1 MKTDKELF
9 KSIVIVI
16 LLVLGLAVT
25 SYALAS
31 ETISIEDHRFNTGII
46 KINLNDGKVLRF
58 KDVNGNDISAFEPGM
73 TVVSDF
79 FVKNEGT
86 GDMYYRIYF
95 SNVEGD
101 LVNVIK
107 VTIKDKDRVIYSG
120 NMKDMD
126 RVHTS
131 AVDDILH
138 INETKTLTIVFELD
152 SNADNSYKSKSLSFN
167 LTAEGTQVRNNP
179 NKEFNK

>member
-1 MKTDKELF
+1 MKTNRELYR
-9 KSIVIVI
+9 SIIIVI

-25 SYALAS
+25 SYALAN
-31 ETISIEDHRFNTGII
+31 ETISIEDHRFNTGVIR
-46 KINLNDGKVLRF
+46 INLNDGKVLKF

-79 FVKNEGT
+79 FVRNEGS

-101 LVNVIK
+101 LANAIK
-107 VTIKDKDRVIYSG
+107 ITIKNGERVIYSG

-126 RVHTS
+126 RSHT
-131 AVDDILH
+131 AACDDMLR
-138 INETKTLTIVFELD
+138 INESKTLTIIFSFD
-152 SNADNSYKSKSLSFN
+152 SDAGNEYKSKVLSFN
-167 LTAEGTQVRNNP
+167 LMAEGTQVRNNP

>member
-1 MKTDKELF
+1 MKTNRELYR
-9 KSIVIVI
+9 SIIIVI

-25 SYALAS
+25 SYALAN
-31 ETISIEDHRFNTGII
+31 ETISIEDHRFNTGVIR
-46 KINLNDGKVLRF
+46 INLNDGKVLKF

-79 FVKNEGT
+79 FVRNEGS

-101 LVNVIK
+101 LVNAIK
-107 VTIKDKDRVIYSG
+107 ITIKDGERVIYSG

-126 RVHTS
+126 RNHTK
-131 AVDDILH
+131 ACDDVLR
-138 INETKTLTIVFELD
+138 INESKTLTIIFSFD
-152 SNADNSYKSKSLSFN
+152 SDAGNEYKSKSLSFN
-167 LTAEGTQVRNNP
+167 LMAEGTQVRNNP